1 MTVPNIFDCAKGGLG
16 SGELNPLKCND
27 DPGGG
32 DDMLGGYK
40 HIQPTPS
47 LVWVVEHHLGWDPA
61 GIVVRDQ
68 ADARQLP
75 DEDYTD
81 AGEVMTLT
89 FQEETSGI
97 AWVS

>member
-1 MTVPNIFDCAKGGLG
+1 MTIQAEGTT
-16 SGELNPLKCND
+16 
-27 DPGGG
+27 
-32 DDMLGGYK
+32 MLGGYK

-75 DEDYTD
+75 TRTTPML
-81 AGEVMTLT
+81 VR
-89 FQEETSGI
+89 S
-97 AWVS
+97 